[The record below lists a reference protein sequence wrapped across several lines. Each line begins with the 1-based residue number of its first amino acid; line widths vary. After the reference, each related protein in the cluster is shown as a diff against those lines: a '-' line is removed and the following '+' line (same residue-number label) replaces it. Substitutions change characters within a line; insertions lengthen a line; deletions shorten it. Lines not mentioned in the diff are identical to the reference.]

1 MKLQAEIHIDCE
13 ETRNPNL
20 RGWVHNLPIDAL
32 KRISEVG
39 FEMEPRGRGE
49 YFAIKV
55 SEPADSPKVEQIR
68 EILNST
74 GLSEFHEGTRIPAD
88 RARAHYAFSYIRQF
102 SKAEIE
108 GAQYL
113 RMNIGGGNRGFIAS
127 RADTTE
133 DGYVL
138 RIDNKQKNNI
148 AIGWLDVIITPYA
161 SDAGRAELE
170 EYSYKGLEFLPA
182 IFDRPEKVTKP
193 LWMMTSSV
201 TLPPCQLPVETR
213 SFENR
218 HTGTQD
224 EERGW
229 DDQGRVQVVLR
240 YDKAE
245 IASLGDFDFA
255 KTREQIGSMKK
266 HYRHH
271 YVVSQ
276 RFRKAILE
284 GKHRWIDFVPVEI
297 A

>member
-1 MKLQAEIHIDCE
+1 MELQAEINIDCE
-13 ETRNPNL
+13 ATKNPNL
-20 RGWVHNLPIDAL
+20 RGWVHNLPLEAL
-32 KRISEVG
+32 KKISEVG
-39 FEMEPRGRGE
+39 FDMEPRGRGE
-49 YFAIKV
+49 YFAVKV
-55 SEPADSPKVEQIR
+55 SEPADSPKIQQVR

-74 GLSEFHEGTRIPAD
+74 GLSEFDEGTRIPTD
-88 RARAHYAFSYIRQF
+88 RAHTQYAFSYIRKF
-102 SKAEIE
+102 NKAEIE

-113 RMNIGGGNRGFIAS
+113 RMNISGLGYIAS

-138 RIDNKQKNNI
+138 RVDNKQKNSI

-170 EYSYKGLEFLPA
+170 EYGFWGLEFRPA
-182 IFDRPEKVTKP
+182 IFDKPEKVTKP
-193 LWMMTSSV
+193 LWMMTSSI
-201 TLPPCQLPVETR
+201 TLPPCLLPIETR

-218 HTGTQD
+218 HSGVQD

-229 DDQGRVQVVLR
+229 DDRGRVQAVLR

-245 IASLGDFDFA
+245 IANLGDFDFA
-255 KTREQIGSMKK
+255 KTREQIGGSKN
-266 HYRHH
+266 HYRHN

-276 RFRKAILE
+276 RFRKAILD